1 MFTNLKD
8 AHATLSDQAACT
20 RRVLAAVPES
30 AWVWRPHPKSR
41 TAGELAWHVA
51 TGFHWFVADP
61 LKLKVAP
68 KPAAAPTTSAA
79 LVEAFD
85 AMSRNCLAALKKKN
99 DAWIRK
105 KADFFGTPTTNG
117 GILGIQAIHE
127 AHHRGQLGLYIR
139 INGGKVPAICGASAD
154 EEVVHPKKK
163 VARAK

>member
-1 MFTNLKD
+1 MFTTVKD
-8 AHATLSDQAACT
+8 AVATLSNQAECT
-20 RRVLAAVPES
+20 RRALAALPEP
-30 AWVWRPHPKSR
+30 AWNWRPHPISR
-41 TAGELAWHVA
+41 TGGELAWHVA

-68 KPAAAPTTSAA
+68 KPVAAPSTPSA

-117 GILGIQAIHE
+117 GILGIQAIH
-127 AHHRGQLGLYIR
+127 
-139 INGGKVPAICGASAD
+139 
-154 EEVVHPKKK
+154 
-163 VARAK
+163 